1 MANFN
6 KVYLM
11 GNLTRDPEM
20 RVTPKGTAICQF
32 GLAISRSWKDE
43 SGQAKEETTFVDIES
58 WGKQGEIISKYCAK
72 GRPLF
77 VEGRLKFDQWEDK
90 TSGQKRSKLKVVLE
104 NFQFIGSREGG
115 AGGAGGAPGG
125 PASGG
130 DDPDSGGGDRPSAPR
145 PPAKAPAP
153 RETVDE
159 DVPF

>member
-20 RVTPKGTAICQF
+20 RVTPKGTPICQF

-43 SGQAKEETTFVDIES
+43 SGQTREETAFVDIEA

-104 NFQFIGSREGG
+104 NFQFIGGRGDG
-115 AGGAGGAPGG
+115 AAGPAGEAAE

-130 DDPDSGGGDRPSAPR
+130 DAPSAPKGPVR
-145 PPAKAPAP
+145 APAAP
-153 RETVDE
+153 KDGVDE

>member
-20 RVTPKGTAICQF
+20 RVTPKGTPICQF

-43 SGQAKEETTFVDIES
+43 SGQTREETAFVDIEA
-58 WGKQGEIISKYCAK
+58 WGKQGEIISKYCGK

-104 NFQFIGSREGG
+104 NFQFIGGRGDG
-115 AGGAGGAPGG
+115 AAG
-125 PASGG
+125 PAGEAAEPAAG
-130 DDPDSGGGDRPSAPR
+130 EAPSAPKG
-145 PPAKAPAP
+145 PAKAPAAP
-153 RETVDE
+153 KDAVDE

>member
-43 SGQAKEETTFVDIES
+43 SGQTREETAFVDIEA
-58 WGKQGEIISKYCAK
+58 WGKQGEVISKYCAK

-104 NFQFIGSREGG
+104 NFQFIGNRGDGAPAGPG
-115 AGGAGGAPGG
+115 AGQGDASDVPADAPSASRSPSKG
-125 PASGG
+125 PAVSK
-130 DDPDSGGGDRPSAPR
+130 D
-145 PPAKAPAP
+145 
-153 RETVDE
+153 TVDE

>member
-43 SGQAKEETTFVDIES
+43 SGQTREETAFVDIEA
-58 WGKQGEIISKYCAK
+58 WGKQGEVISKYCTK

-104 NFQFIGSREGG
+104 NFQFIGGRGD
-115 AGGAGGAPGG
+115 GAPGG
-125 PASGG
+125 SGPAAGG
-130 DDPDSGGGDRPSAPR
+130 DSAEPGDAPSASKGPAR
-145 PPAKAPAP
+145 PPAAPKD
-153 RETVDE
+153 TVDE

>member
-43 SGQAKEETTFVDIES
+43 SGQTREETAFVDIEA
-58 WGKQGEIISKYCAK
+58 WGKQGEVISKYCAK

-90 TSGQKRSKLKVVLE
+90 TTQQKRSKLKVVLE
-104 NFQFIGSREGG
+104 NFQFIGGRGDGAPGG
-115 AGGAGGAPGG
+115 GGAPGAEAG
-125 PASGG
+125 ESGG
-130 DDPDSGGGDRPSAPR
+130 DG
-145 PPAKAPAP
+145 PAP
-153 RETVDE
+153 SRGPARGPAAPKDTVDE